1 MDTLVTRWIAN
12 ISENISANVLVDLY
26 LTFGCT
32 VYNMK
37 FLPFKFVEDVAQIK
51 TH

>member
-1 MDTLVTRWIAN
+1 MDNLVTRWIAN
-12 ISENISANVLVDLY
+12 IGAKISANVLVDLHP
-26 LTFGCT
+26 TFGCT
-32 VYNMK
+32 VYNVK